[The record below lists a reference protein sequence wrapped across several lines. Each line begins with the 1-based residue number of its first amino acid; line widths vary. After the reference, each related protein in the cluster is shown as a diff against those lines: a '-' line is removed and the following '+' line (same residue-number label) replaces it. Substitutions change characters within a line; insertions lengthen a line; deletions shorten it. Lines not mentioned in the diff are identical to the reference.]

1 MPSASA
7 SRSPATLRAATA
19 PAAPVLLDDDAV
31 DSVIAWYDAHHR
43 DLPWRR
49 ATASPWGVLVSEIML
64 QQTPVVRVLPRW
76 TVWMQRWPRPADLAR
91 AGTAD
96 VLRAWDT
103 LGYPRR
109 ALRLHEC
116 ARAITAAHDGDVPH
130 TEEALCALPGI
141 GEYTAAAVSA
151 FAFAQRAVVVDTNVR
166 RVLTRA
172 VRGSALPASSL
183 TATERSIAAAQ
194 VPEDRAR
201 SVAWNQAVM
210 ELGALVCTA
219 RRPRCEECPLAAGD
233 CRWVAAG
240 SPAADPSAQRRV
252 QRFEGTDRQMRGRI
266 MKLLRTRGR
275 ATDADLLRLDPE
287 DPDRVERCARS
298 LVDDG
303 LAVRRSGALE
313 LPG

>member
-7 SRSPATLRAATA
+7 TRSPVSPRAAASPAT
-19 PAAPVLLDDDAV
+19 PVLLEDDAV
-31 DSVIAWYDAHHR
+31 DAVIAWYDAHHR

-49 ATASPWGVLVSEIML
+49 ATTSPWAVLVSEIML
-64 QQTPVVRVLPRW
+64 QQTPVARVLPRW
-76 TVWMQRWPRPADLAR
+76 TSWMQRWPRPADLAQ
-91 AGTAD
+91 AATAD

-109 ALRLHEC
+109 ALRLQEC
-116 ARAITAAHDGDVPH
+116 ARAITVDHNGEVPH
-130 TEEALCALPGI
+130 TEEALRALPGI

-166 RVLTRA
+166 RVLARA
-172 VRGSALPASSL
+172 VLGSALPASSL
-183 TATERSIAAAQ
+183 TVAERSIAAAQ
-194 VPEDRAR
+194 APEDRAR

-219 RRPRCEECPLAAGD
+219 RRPRCGECPLAAGD

-240 SPAADPSAQRRV
+240 CPAGDPSARRV
-252 QRFEGTDRQMRGRI
+252 QRFEGTDRQMRGQI
-266 MKLLRTRGR
+266 MKLLRTQGR

-298 LVDDG
+298 LVDDA

-313 LPG
+313 LPS

>member
-1 MPSASA
+1 MPSACA
-7 SRSPATLRAATA
+7 PRSPVSPRAAAA
-19 PAAPVLLDDDAV
+19 PATPVLLDDDAV
-31 DSVIAWYDAHHR
+31 DTVIAWYDAHHR

-49 ATASPWGVLVSEIML
+49 DTTSPWAVLVSEIML

-76 TVWMQRWPRPADLAR
+76 TAWMQHWPRPADLAQ
-91 AGTAD
+91 APTAD

-109 ALRLHEC
+109 ALRLQEC
-116 ARAITAAHDGDVPH
+116 ARAITAEHDGEVPH
-130 TEEALCALPGI
+130 TQEALRALPGI

-166 RVLTRA
+166 RVLARA

-183 TATERSIAAAQ
+183 TAAERSIAATQ

-240 SPAADPSAQRRV
+240 SPAANPSVRRV
-252 QRFEGTDRQMRGRI
+252 QHFEGTDRQMRGQI
-266 MKLLRTRGR
+266 MKLLRTQGR
-275 ATDADLLRLDPE
+275 TENTDLMRLDPE

-313 LPG
+313 LPS